1 METVA
6 GALFQRFEKRVAGL
20 QDLARLNN
28 FYPQLLQAGCLGYS
42 RALYLIST
50 LHRTGLGLPLD
61 STKTLKFGLLS
72 AQADDR
78 LSGMQLG
85 HKHHLGVDGLPVDHD
100 LSYAYY
106 ANVAAQTVADRELSR
121 EGQAF
126 VEHIRLIDEDALKLQ
141 TKENDDLFV
150 WLRFQARRGMAEA
163 QQAVSRMLFWGQQGI
178 SSKLKEAVK
187 FYEKGAARLK
197 DPTLMYDYGVVL
209 LKGHGVKQDIP
220 KALDLLNQA
229 AEQLSQPWDGI
240 TRSLRMTT
248 GGPWSSGRRPTRWGT
263 PWPPPTSG
271 PSMPTAST
279 RGKTEMRFPESLY
292 LNDEEGWFVLGDS
305 KYILGVQGFF
315 GPSSYYRSSTQ
326 ASLQTEPPKLLQHL
340 DLPQWFATCQKFKD
354 AVFARLPLYQLQRA
368 WKLWQETCHPEYEA
382 LAVQQ
387 RTSSPG
393 EPRCWQWEAPYPRRR
408 AAVYTLLQRAVWRR
422 GDQFVNME
430 TVAGALFQR
439 FEKRVAGLQDLAHL
453 NNFYPQLL
461 QAGCLGHSR
470 ALYLIS
476 TLHRTGLGLPL
487 DSTKVPLH
495 GAGITLPFYSLEC
508 PLCTQVQFLA
518 SPGCRR

>member
-1 METVA
+1 M
-6 GALFQRFEKRVAGL
+6 
-20 QDLARLNN
+20 
-28 FYPQLLQAGCLGYS
+28 
-42 RALYLIST
+42 
-50 LHRTGLGLPLD
+50 
-61 STKTLKFGLLS
+61 
-72 AQADDR
+72 
-78 LSGMQLG
+78 
-85 HKHHLGVDGLPVDHD
+85 
-100 LSYAYY
+100 
-106 ANVAAQTVADRELSR
+106 
-121 EGQAF
+121 
-126 VEHIRLIDEDALKLQ
+126 
-141 TKENDDLFV
+141 
-150 WLRFQARRGMAEA
+150 
-163 QQAVSRMLFWGQQGI
+163 
-178 SSKLKEAVK
+178 
-187 FYEKGAARLK
+187 
-197 DPTLMYDYGVVL
+197 
-209 LKGHGVKQDIP
+209 
-220 KALDLLNQA
+220 LNQA
-229 AEQLSQPWDGI
+229 AEQGFLPALTALGWYYQVFENDYRRAVEFWEKADEMGDPVAPSNLGAFYVYGQYPGKDRDEEDEAAESQ
-240 TRSLRMTT
+240 RHCSA
-248 GGPWSSGRRPTRWGT
+248 
-263 PWPPPTSG
+263 PTSVQKLG
-271 PSMPTAST
+271 NCRDHPTAVIMQTLSLGPRRLQPQPCKDLPWFLPCT
-279 RGKTEMRFPESLY
+279 FPYETSPFSCGLICRFPESLY

-487 DSTKVPLH
+487 DSTKADDRLSGMQLGHKHHLGVDGLPVDHDLSYAYYANVAAQTVADRELSREGQAFVEHIRLTDEDALKLQTKENDDLFVWLRFQARRGMAEAQQAVSRMLFWGQQGISSKLKEAVKFYEKGAARLKDPTLMYDYGVVLLKGTVTVPVVPWT
-495 GAGITLPFYSLEC
+495 GGCSRQQSLIS
-508 PLCTQVQFLA
+508 TA
-518 SPGCRR
+518 SHNGK